1 MHVIDPEA
9 VDFVKR
15 EFVAGGAA
23 GSIGIF
29 IGYPFDIVKVNLQ
42 VRPDKYPTAW
52 SCFTQICREDG
63 VLGLYRGCMLPLLM
77 QGGSDFFV
85 ADNFCAILYVR

>member
-1 MHVIDPEA
+1 MHVIDPEV

-42 VRPDKYPTAW
+42 VLRT
-52 SCFTQICREDG
+52 SIQQH
-63 VLGLYRGCMLPLLM
+63 GLASLK
-77 QGGSDFFV
+77 FV
-85 ADNFCAILYVR
+85 GRMEF